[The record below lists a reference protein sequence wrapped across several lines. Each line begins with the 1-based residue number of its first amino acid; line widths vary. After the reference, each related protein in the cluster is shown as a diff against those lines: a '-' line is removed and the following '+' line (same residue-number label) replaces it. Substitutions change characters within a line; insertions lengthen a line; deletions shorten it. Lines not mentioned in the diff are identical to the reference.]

1 MGVELLIEQALA
13 REAIRSIVK
22 LAQPGWRRLAPRRP
36 RSARSLFERIV
47 GAGAVIA
54 KATRPGQAALLLLD
68 ALEPIGVFELL
79 ARCVWA

>member
-1 MGVELLIEQALA
+1 M
-13 REAIRSIVK
+13 
-22 LAQPGWRRLAPRRP
+22 
-36 RSARSLFERIV
+36 FERIV

-79 ARCVWA
+79 LDVYGLMPALGAAAIASSLERGADDRE